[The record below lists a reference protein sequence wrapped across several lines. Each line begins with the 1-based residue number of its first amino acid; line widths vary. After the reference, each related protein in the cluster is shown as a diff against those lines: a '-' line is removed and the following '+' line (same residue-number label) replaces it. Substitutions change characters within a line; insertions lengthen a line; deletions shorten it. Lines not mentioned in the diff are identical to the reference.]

1 MTSIVF
7 DTDILS
13 TFAKTDGIQYLEK
26 LFAKDRVLITP
37 SVYSELKVPK
47 EYGYDFPDQIFNSDK
62 FELVQLNG
70 REIDEFKSK
79 LIEIKTVHSGEL
91 ETIIIAMNRS
101 YIFSSMDIKALEY
114 AVSQNVEV
122 LHFHTIL
129 KALWRFG
136 ILTQE
141 EVNEIIDIMER
152 EDNMEIK
159 DRDMIFDSEL

>member
-1 MTSIVF
+1 M
-7 DTDILS
+7 
-13 TFAKTDGIQYLEK
+13 
-26 LFAKDRVLITP
+26 
-37 SVYSELKVPK
+37 YSELKVPK

-91 ETIIIAMNRS
+91 EAIIIAMDRS

-141 EVNEIIDIMER
+141 EVNELIDIMER